1 MLPGPA
7 VPAAITL
14 GTGALK
20 MITESLMRSMLSVVF
35 SAALL
40 AAPSLVLAQAA
51 VPAATQARP
60 AQAAPADPAASAE
73 QREALARQD
82 AQMSAAAAEVA
93 RMIDAGRAGEVW
105 DGAAEVMR
113 KAASRPDFIQ
123 AMAADRQRLG
133 AMQQRSQ
140 PSVTRV
146 QYAAGGAVPQ
156 GLYLNVSFATRFA
169 NSAQPVRE
177 LVSFRLDEDRT
188 WRVSGYSVRPA
199 GQ

>member
-1 MLPGPA
+1 
-7 VPAAITL
+7 
-14 GTGALK
+14 
-20 MITESLMRSMLSVVF
+20 MRSMLSVVF
-35 SAALL
+35 SAALVAMPL
-40 AAPSLVLAQAA
+40 LALGQNPAARAPAQPAAAAAP
-51 VPAATQARP
+51 
-60 AQAAPADPAASAE
+60 ASAE

-82 AQMSAAAAEVA
+82 AQMSAAATQVA
-93 RMIDAGRAGEVW
+93 VLIDGGRAGEVW
-105 DGAAEVMR
+105 DGASEVMR
-113 KAASRPDFIQ
+113 KAASRADFIQ
-123 AMAADRQRLG
+123 AMNADRQRLG
-133 AMQQRSQ
+133 ALAQRAQ

-188 WRVSGYSVRPA
+188 WRVSGYSVRPV

>member
-51 VPAATQARP
+51 VPAAQTRP
-60 AQAAPADPAASAE
+60 AQAAPAAPAASAE

-82 AQMSAAAAEVA
+82 AQMSADVAEVA